1 MMYKNNSLR
10 RLLLFIAG
18 FLMTVTSFAQMT
30 VSGNVTDETGEPVI
44 GASVI
49 IDGTSTGSVT
59 DFDGNYSISNVSPN
73 ATLKVSYIGYKTEEV
88 AVGGRTKIDI
98 QLKPD
103 NEVLDEVIV
112 VGYAVG
118 SKRTVS
124 GAIDRVKKEDMN
136 KGVVSSPADALKGKV
151 AGVVITQSGGDP
163 MSGTNIRVR
172 GTTSLSGGND
182 PLVIIDNHNI
192 AKGK

>member
-1 MMYKNNSLR
+1 MMYKNNLLR

-30 VSGNVTDETGEPVI
+30 VSGNVSDETGEPVI

-49 IDGTSTGSVT
+49 IVGTNTGTVT
-59 DFDGNYSISNVSPN
+59 DFDGNYSISNVNSD
-73 ATLKVSYIGYKTEEV
+73 ASLKVSYIGYKTEEV

-124 GAIDRVKKEDMN
+124 GAVEGYSK
-136 KGVVSSPADALKGKV
+136 
-151 AGVVITQSGGDP
+151 
-163 MSGTNIRVR
+163 
-172 GTTSLSGGND
+172 
-182 PLVIIDNHNI
+182 
-192 AKGK
+192 